1 MRGLTITAAPTPT
14 RTDVPRA
21 DIAVLVGRVR
31 RAPGALPDSVLD
43 ALRQS
48 GWIAGNAKSWRPL
61 HQRSLSDI
69 NTLRDVPVPLARV
82 EDFDALFDASRG
94 DGHDAALAVA
104 VRTFFASGGRHAWIV
119 RVGDPVAANAVR
131 NPGDIG
137 PLIPGA
143 AGSAPVSAADRASW
157 HGMAHVLGIPE
168 AALLLLPDLPEYFA
182 QPSVEVTEQA
192 LPALDI
198 APQFVECSAPAAAAQ
213 APAEPHRSVTAPA
226 LDDPGFAAWATALQ
240 AAHTLLARLRSDMQL
255 LAALP
260 LPTAELAGSGNAVSG
275 FPAYLDQ
282 RWNALAARH
291 LQLAWPWLVT
301 AASVRLPGGVE
312 APDARLAGLIAAT
325 ALARGAH
332 RTPAGTPTPAIRAL
346 VPHVDSASP
355 LAERLS
361 VFADSATGFLLL
373 SDVTTARETQQRPVN
388 VRRILGLVTRAAR
401 SIGEAAVFDASGAAL
416 WLSLR
421 LAVERL
427 LDGYWRAGALH
438 GATAADAYSV
448 ECGTTTMSQADLD
461 AGRTIVQ
468 ISLAPAASV
477 ERIAVTLTLDEGKTP
492 QLEAA

>member
-1 MRGLTITAAPTPT
+1 MRGLSISSAPQLA
-14 RTDVPRA
+14 RTDAPRA
-21 DIAVLVGRVR
+21 DIAVFVGRVR
-31 RAPGALPDSVLD
+31 RAPGTLPP
-43 ALRQS
+43 AM
-48 GWIAGNAKSWRPL
+48 IAGLCERGWLAINAHECRPL

-69 NTLRDVPVPLARV
+69 FSLRDVPVPLSRV
-82 EDFDALFDASRG
+82 EDFDALFERGRG
-94 DGHDAALAVA
+94 DGLDAALAVA
-104 VRTFFASGGRHAWIV
+104 VAVFFASGGRHAWVV

-131 NPGDIG
+131 DPTDVGK
-137 PLIPGA
+137 LIPGV
-143 AGSAPVSAADRASW
+143 AGSAPVSAADRSSW
-157 HGMAHVLGIPE
+157 HGMSHVLGIPE

-182 QPSVEVTEQA
+182 KPSVEVTEQA

-198 APQFVECSAPAAAAQ
+198 APQFVECSVPAEAAQ
-213 APAEPHRSVTAPA
+213 ASAEPHRSVTAPA
-226 LDDPGFAAWATALQ
+226 LDDPGFAAWANALQ
-240 AAHTLLARLRSDMQL
+240 AAHTLLARLRPDMQL
-255 LAALP
+255 IAALP
-260 LPTAELAGSGNAVSG
+260 LPTPELAGSGNAVSG
-275 FPAYLDQ
+275 FPAHLDQ
-282 RWNALAARH
+282 RWDVLAARH

-301 AASVRLPGGVE
+301 GASARLPGGVE

-325 ALARGAH
+325 TLARGAH

-361 VFADSATGFLLL
+361 VFADSATGLLLL
-373 SDVTTARETQQRPVN
+373 SDVTTARETQQRPAN
-388 VRRILGLVTRAAR
+388 VRRILGLVARAIR

-477 ERIAVTLTLDEGKTP
+477 ERIAVTLTLDEGQTP